1 MNTKELWRATYPEF
15 AKSDDPHIQ
24 RLMCQSRVVEVPSEK
39 TIFQP
44 GSPCGNYY
52 LLIGGSIRVFVLT
65 ASGREVLLYRV
76 TQGEGCVITTSCLLG
91 EDPYNVFGISDTTVS
106 AFAIP
111 SSLFHE
117 TLAHSEAFRTYVF
130 RGFAHRLSRVLT
142 RLEDLLEGDIDQMLA
157 ETLIA
162 QAREGKVTVTH
173 QKLADQI
180 GTAREVISRHL
191 KHFEKKGWI
200 ALSRGL
206 IQILNV
212 KALEEFAR
220 NQSHSH
226 VKSN

>member
-1 MNTKELWRATYPEF
+1 MNTEELWRATYPDF

-24 RLMCQSRVVEVPSEK
+24 RLMTESRVVEVPSEK

-44 GSPCGNYY
+44 GSQCGNYY
-52 LLIGGSIRVFVLT
+52 LLIDGSIRVFVLT
-65 ASGREVLLYRV
+65 SSGREVLLYRV
-76 TQGEGCVITTSCLLG
+76 TQGQGCVITTSCLLG

-111 SSLFHE
+111 STLFHE
-117 TLAHSEAFRTYVF
+117 TLTHSEAFRTYVF
-130 RGFAHRLSRVLT
+130 RGFAHRLSCVLA
-142 RLEDLLEGDIDQMLA
+142 RLEDLVEGDIDQMLA

-162 QAREGKVTVTH
+162 QSQESTVTVTH

-191 KHFEKKGWI
+191 KNFEKKGWI

-212 KALEEFAR
+212 KALEEFSR
-220 NQSHSH
+220 NHSHSH